1 LRGTVIYKH
10 LCCREGFRHLALKN
24 ANGGYVDTGKTYM
37 SYTKMCV
44 DGSRDPSEGVNRSMV
59 DKTVPWRNETILPV
73 VDGTVLCAEEERM
86 LEELGWRVDS
96 GATIFLQHLSGT
108 QVKFQTEVRGRGLA
122 PRNDRLP
129 DSENDTHNFARLR
142 AERERRGVER
152 ELEREMKEVESE
164 LTTRPRER
172 PDVDSKRKF
181 RTVGK
186 VSQAM
191 RKMLDQ
197 AEEIRTAV
205 HIVEFKERELLKLR
219 LLEKGSLLYGER
231 EEAHTVTIDKAPRC
245 DSMCEDYE
253 KNLKEGS
260 KGSWLHCRHVY
271 AVLFIGLNVRSNT
284 GGKDN
289 VPLVHQAT
297 FTTLEVIQMLSKQ
310 LDVNRM
316 GGEYE
321 EWDA

>member
-10 LCCREGFRHLALKN
+10 LCCREGFRHLGLKN
-24 ANGGYVDTGKTYM
+24 ANGEYVDTGKTYM
-37 SYTKMCV
+37 TYAKMCV
-44 DGSRDPSEGVNRSMV
+44 DGPCDPSEEVYRSMV
-59 DKTVPWRNETILPV
+59 DKTVPRRNETILPV
-73 VDGTVLCAEEERM
+73 VDGAVLSAEEERM
-86 LEELGWRVDS
+86 LEELGWRVYS
-96 GATIFLQHLSGT
+96 GATMFLQHPS
-108 QVKFQTEVRGRGLA
+108 VKFQTEVRGRGLA

-129 DSENDTHNFARLR
+129 DSENDTQKFAQLR

-152 ELEREMKEVESE
+152 KLERKMKEVERE

-172 PDVDSKRKF
+172 PDGDSERKF

-191 RKMLDQ
+191 RKRLDQ
-197 AEEIRTAV
+197 AEEMRTAV
-205 HIVEFKERELLKLR
+205 LIVEFKEGELLKLR
-219 LLEKGSLLYGER
+219 LLKKGSVSYGER

-245 DSMCEDYE
+245 DSMCEDYK
-253 KNLKEGS
+253 KNSKEGS

-297 FTTLEVIQMLSKQ
+297 FTTLEVREMLLK
-310 LDVNRM
+310 
-316 GGEYE
+316 
-321 EWDA
+321 